1 MTRHRPEESSDDLPP
16 APLTRQTLRQAGR
29 LLRYLGPYRLKF
41 AAALV
46 CLFAGSLAGLA
57 FPYVAGDL
65 VDVALGRQGHDKGP
79 WYGTVDRVTL
89 VLVGVLALQAA
100 FAFLRALWFA
110 EVGERSLADLR
121 RDTFARLVRLPMTF
135 HGQRRVGELA
145 SRIAADL
152 AYIQGTLVES
162 IPHFLRQSTIL
173 AGGVAL
179 IALTSPRLTLVM
191 LASLPALVIVAVLF
205 GNLIA
210 RLAREGSD
218 RLAESNVVVEESL
231 QNIATVKAFGNEA
244 FEQERYRRGLDS
256 YLQVVLRAAR
266 YRGAFISF
274 IVFALFGALVLVL
287 WYGARLV
294 VAGQLSAGELTRF
307 MLYTVYVAGAVGS
320 FAELYSDIR
329 RTLGA
334 TQRVREL
341 LEQTPEATEA
351 HAARPRWRGD
361 VVFEDVSFRYPSRK
375 DVEVLCGVS
384 LEVRAG
390 QRVALVG
397 PSGAGKSTLVNL
409 LLRFYEPDAGRI
421 LIDGRDARDYDL
433 HALRAQLAVVPQDVV
448 LFGGTLAENIA
459 YGRPGA
465 SQAEIEA
472 AARQANAHEFIGA
485 FPEGY
490 ETRVGER
497 GVQLSGGQRQRVA
510 IARALLRDPAILVL
524 DEATSSLDAESE
536 SLVLQALDRLMQGR
550 TCLVIAH
557 RLSTVR
563 SADRIFVIK
572 DGRTVEAGTH
582 DELMARPEGVYRT
595 LSRLQLE
602 PGADR
607 PRRDEETE
615 YIYSPGR

>member
-1 MTRHRPEESSDDLPP
+1 MTRQHEESSSDDVPP
-16 APLTRQTLRQAGR
+16 APLNRQTLRQAGQ
-29 LLRYLGPYRLKF
+29 LLRYLKPYRLKF

-57 FPYVAGDL
+57 FPYVAGNL
-65 VDVALGRQGHDKGP
+65 VDAALQGRAPAAAGR
-79 WYGTVDRVTL
+79 WYGGIDRVAL
-89 VLVGVLALQAA
+89 VLVGVLALQAG
-100 FAFLRALWFA
+100 FAFLRALWFL

-121 RDTFARLVRLPMTF
+121 RDTFARLVRLPLAF
-135 HGQRRVGELA
+135 HHQRRVGELT

-152 AYIQGTLVES
+152 GHIQGTLVES
-162 IPHFLRQSTIL
+162 VPHFLRESAIL
-173 AGGVAL
+173 VGGVAL

-191 LASLPALVIVAVLF
+191 LASLPVLVVLAVVF
-205 GNLIA
+205 GNVID
-210 RLAREGSD
+210 RLSRAAQD

-231 QNIATVKAFGNEA
+231 QNIAVVKAFGNEA
-244 FEQERYRRGLDS
+244 FEQERYRRGLDA
-256 YLQVVLRAAR
+256 YLRVVLRSAR
-266 YRGAFISF
+266 YYGAFIAF

-294 VAGQLSAGELTRF
+294 VAEQLSVGELTRF
-307 MLYTVYVAGAVGS
+307 MLYTIYVAGAVGS
-320 FAELYSDIR
+320 FAEFYSDIR

-334 TQRVREL
+334 TGRVREL
-341 LEQTPEATEA
+341 LEQTPEEVQRAEA
-351 HAARPRWRGD
+351 ALPRLRGE
-361 VVFEDVSFRYPSRK
+361 VAFEEVNFRYPSRK
-375 DVEVLCGVS
+375 EVEVLRGVS
-384 LEVRAG
+384 LQARAG
-390 QRVALVG
+390 QRIALVG

-409 LLRFYEPDAGRI
+409 LLRFYEPDAGRV

-465 SQAEIEA
+465 PQAEIEE
-472 AARQANAHEFIGA
+472 AARQANAHDFISA

-524 DEATSSLDAESE
+524 DEATSSLDAASE
-536 SLVLQALDRLMQGR
+536 SLVLQALERLMQGR

-563 SADRIFVIK
+563 GADRIFVIEE
-572 DGRTVEAGTH
+572 GRTVEAGTH
-582 DELMARPEGVYRT
+582 DELLARPDGVYRT
-595 LSRLQLE
+595 LSLLQLE
-602 PGADR
+602 PREALAGANG
-607 PRRDEETE
+607 PA
-615 YIYSPGR
+615 